1 MTDGRSAFAEV
12 FSHYRELLR
21 KEPWL
26 ETAVCWTV
34 VVPHEPRPFSL
45 ADLGARVSGG
55 TPHEVHEAAP
65 LEALPYFEGVHP
77 MSAAPAGPAVVL
89 FENNGFLG
97 SLPEVLRRLS
107 RDGRVCGVYW
117 NVEGDNRLS
126 YAAEGRV
133 LVNLDAMFWDEW
145 TGDDFAVLEPELRA
159 MTDLL
164 AGDEDDWQAAAMT
177 VVELVT
183 GVRLTAEWL
192 SGAHPYLTFRWP
204 LATEPPS
211 PEELAAYRNDPEVK
225 LRDAVRAAPE
235 SRQFTALTHLAALLA
250 TRFRL
255 GEIPVVRDV
264 LVDLASGRRAGAQ
277 RAVELREQLVAP
289 LAQEAFNDDDDD
301 DADDPSF
308 EQDPAWQRMQ
318 AGIALQIAARGPKG
332 AALTDVDIPMVF
344 DAYHHAGLA
353 LGDDWPAVRES
364 VRGILSGTDA

>member
-34 VVPHEPRPFSL
+34 VVPHDRPFSA
-45 ADLGARVSGG
+45 ADFGARVSGG

-65 LEALPYFEGVHP
+65 LEALPYYEGGHP
-77 MSAAPAGPAVVL
+77 MSVAPAGPAVVL

-126 YAAEGRV
+126 YAADGRV

-145 TGDDFAVLEPELRA
+145 TGDDVAVLEPELRA

-177 VVELVT
+177 ALRLVCGVVDRAAERDRVADGTRNGGAKRRVGAQAERVVDRRERHAERHEHGDREDLRIVES
-183 GVRLTAEWL
+183 GVAQLLNIRRG
-192 SGAHPYLTFRWP
+192 GAVGVARHLPGPRRHGP
-204 LATEPPS
+204 LAVAQAVVDPPQH
-211 PEELAAYRNDPEVK
+211 PRGGPRVA
-225 LRDAVRAAPE
+225 
-235 SRQFTALTHLAALLA
+235 
-250 TRFRL
+250 RL
-255 GEIPVVRDV
+255 GQP
-264 LVDLASGRRAGAQ
+264 ASPH
-277 RAVELREQLVAP
+277 E
-289 LAQEAFNDDDDD
+289 
-301 DADDPSF
+301 
-308 EQDPAWQRMQ
+308 
-318 AGIALQIAARGPKG
+318 
-332 AALTDVDIPMVF
+332 
-344 DAYHHAGLA
+344 
-353 LGDDWPAVRES
+353 
-364 VRGILSGTDA
+364 